1 MSNGNPIAS
10 RSMIERRA
18 ELLKRL
24 KETPV
29 SDHRKVIALF
39 AVETGISEKTIQDYY
54 KLFSRAGLI

>member
-24 KETPV
+24 KESPV
-29 SDHRKVIALF
+29 AEHKKVIAMF
-39 AVETGISEKTIQDYY
+39 AVETGTSEKTVQDYY